1 MSEEEQEKGI
11 PLEFCVQ
18 AILQLYKNKV
28 FFPPE
33 HTAFSL
39 QPRSWRCTRDVKKND
54 FQICIDA
61 KNNKLKCML
70 LFKFW
75 YL

>member
-28 FFPPE
+28 FSPQNILLFLCNRGRE
-33 HTAFSL
+33 
-39 QPRSWRCTRDVKKND
+39 DVREMYKKND
-54 FQICIDA
+54 F
-61 KNNKLKCML
+61 
-70 LFKFW
+70 
-75 YL
+75 